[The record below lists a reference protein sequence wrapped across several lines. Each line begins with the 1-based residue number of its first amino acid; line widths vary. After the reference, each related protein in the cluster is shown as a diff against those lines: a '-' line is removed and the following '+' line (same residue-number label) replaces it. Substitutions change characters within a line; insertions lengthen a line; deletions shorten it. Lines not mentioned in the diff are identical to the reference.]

1 MLTSD
6 HTVLPA
12 TTHAS
17 PEGMSHAC
25 LYFQLHSIIAL
36 WPVFISCP
44 AKGRKLSWPGVWLHT
59 EVICGLFGWVNG
71 EQQLGL

>member
-12 TTHAS
+12 TTCAF

-36 WPVFISCP
+36 WPVFIS
-44 AKGRKLSWPGVWLHT
+44 WPGVWLYT
-59 EVICGLFGWVNG
+59 EVICDLFGWVNNSLVYKDASYPS
-71 EQQLGL
+71 QN